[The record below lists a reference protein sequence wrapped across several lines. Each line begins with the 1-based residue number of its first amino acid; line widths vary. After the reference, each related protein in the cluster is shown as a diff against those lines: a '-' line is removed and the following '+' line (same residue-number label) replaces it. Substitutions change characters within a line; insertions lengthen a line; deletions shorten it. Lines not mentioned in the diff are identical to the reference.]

1 MKLIDFLNR
10 HGIPYQNLAL
20 YKEAFTH
27 ASYVNERREMIND
40 YERLEFMGDA
50 VLQLYVSDFLF
61 KKFPNESEGQLTT
74 HRAKLVREESLARFA
89 RELGIGEVLFLGVGE
104 EKNGGR
110 DRESV
115 LANVYESFI
124 GAVYLDVGSKY
135 ARKILEETIYK
146 HANDLDYEDITDYK
160 TKLQELIQ
168 ADTRKTVNY
177 ELLNTSGPSNAPEF
191 EIAAMMDDMCLGV
204 GKGTSKKR
212 AEQKAAQDALAK
224 LAKTDFKAKNEV

>member
-1 MKLIDFLNR
+1 MKLIDFLNK
-10 HGIPYQNLAL
+10 HQIPYNNLTI

-27 ASYVNERREMIND
+27 ASYANEKNHAMND

-50 VLQLYVSDFLF
+50 VLQLFVSDFLF
-61 KKFPNESEGQLTT
+61 KRFENESEGQLTT
-74 HRAKLVREESLARFA
+74 HRSKLVREESLARFA
-89 RELGIGEVLFLGVGE
+89 RELGIGEVLYLGAGE

-110 DRESV
+110 DRDSV
-115 LANVYESFI
+115 LANVFESFI
-124 GAVYLDVGSKY
+124 GAVYLDAGQEH
-135 ARKILEETIYK
+135 ARKILQKTIYQ

-168 ADTRKTVNY
+168 ADTRKTVVY
-177 ELLNTSGPSNAPEF
+177 ELLNTLGPANAPEF
-191 EIAAMMDDMCLGV
+191 EIAVMMDNMCLGV

-212 AEQKAAQDALAK
+212 AEQKAAQDALEK